1 MPETVAHTKR
11 ILFVALACLA
21 AAGSA
26 SAQSMTAEALRA
38 KLREY
43 RSAHDVAIV
52 RELSGFLAIPNLAT
66 DKANIRRNAEY
77 LMGMMTARGIAP
89 RLLESPTGGPPA
101 VYGELSAPGATRTIV
116 FYAHYDGQP
125 VDTTQW
131 ITAPWQ
137 PVLRD
142 KAADAGGQIIPI
154 PSAAGSIQG
163 EWRMYARSASD
174 DKSPALAMLVAIDA
188 LKAARVPLSV
198 NLKFF
203 FEGEEEAG
211 SGHLR
216 ELLEKNAELLK
227 ADAWLFG
234 DGPVHQSRRQQIV
247 FGVRG
252 VTGVEITAYG
262 PSHGLHSGH
271 YGNWAPN
278 PITLLAN
285 FIASMR
291 NDDGRI
297 LIKNFYDDVAPITA
311 AERRAIADIPAIDS
325 AMRVE
330 VQLGAT
336 EAKNASLVER
346 IMQPA
351 LNLRGIRGGGVGA
364 TASNTIPTEATA
376 SIDFRL
382 VPRQTPAHVKQLV
395 EAHARAQGYFV
406 MDHTPTQAERMAHA
420 RILKVTW
427 ESGYPATRVSMDSP
441 LSRAVIRAT
450 QDALGTSIVALPTLG
465 GSLPMHAFEEVLHAP
480 LIVLPIV
487 NHDNNQHSSNENL
500 RMQNLFDGID
510 VYAGVLARLG
520 SYWKTPTT
528 VP

>member
-1 MPETVAHTKR
+1 
-11 ILFVALACLA
+11 
-21 AAGSA
+21 
-26 SAQSMTAEALRA
+26 
-38 KLREY
+38 
-43 RSAHDVAIV
+43 
-52 RELSGFLAIPNLAT
+52 
-66 DKANIRRNAEY
+66 
-77 LMGMMTARGIAP
+77 
-89 RLLESPTGGPPA
+89 
-101 VYGELSAPGATRTIV
+101 
-116 FYAHYDGQP
+116 
-125 VDTTQW
+125 
-131 ITAPWQ
+131 
-137 PVLRD
+137 
-142 KAADAGGQIIPI
+142 
-154 PSAAGSIQG
+154 
-163 EWRMYARSASD
+163 
-174 DKSPALAMLVAIDA
+174 
-188 LKAARVPLSV
+188 
-198 NLKFF
+198 
-203 FEGEEEAG
+203 
-211 SGHLR
+211 
-216 ELLEKNAELLK
+216 
-227 ADAWLFG
+227 
-234 DGPVHQSRRQQIV
+234 
-247 FGVRG
+247 
-252 VTGVEITAYG
+252 
-262 PSHGLHSGH
+262 
-271 YGNWAPN
+271 
-278 PITLLAN
+278 
-285 FIASMR
+285 MR

-297 LIKNFYDDVAPITA
+297 LIKNFYDDVAPITP

-336 EAKNASLVER
+336 EAKNAALVER

-382 VPRQTPAHVKQLV
+382 VPRQTPQHIKQLV

-406 MDHTPTQAERMAHA
+406 MDHTPTPAERMAHA

-465 GSLPMHAFEEVLHAP
+465 GSLPMHAFEDVLHAP

-510 VYAGVLARLG
+510 VYAGVLAG
-520 SYWKTPTT
+520 SARTGRRPTT